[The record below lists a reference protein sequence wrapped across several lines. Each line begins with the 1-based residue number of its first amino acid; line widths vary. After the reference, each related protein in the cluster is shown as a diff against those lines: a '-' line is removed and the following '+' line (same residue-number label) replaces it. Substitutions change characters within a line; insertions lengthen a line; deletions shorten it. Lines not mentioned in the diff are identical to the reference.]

1 MSNKEQQ
8 VIDFIN
14 SIMTKKRTKAKLEV
28 SITDYYMMLQG
39 IRQLINEK

>member
-1 MSNKEQQ
+1 MDDSQK

-14 SIMTKKRTKAKLEV
+14 SIMTKKRTKTKLEV

>member
-14 SIMTKKRTKAKLEV
+14 SIMTKKRTKTKLEI